1 VTTEQLIARVEALE
15 ARVAALEGPL
25 PPVDENRVGPSQRHS
40 DTSRLAALNN
50 FPRSGSQ
57 RAEILDFL
65 LFRGDRGATRQEIH
79 AHTGISDDSVRP
91 RVGELIDG
99 GWARGTDQTRR
110 TPLGEQAEVLVA
122 TSRARI
128 ERLAKTEDV
137 RQVVSPAPVVSDE
150 SAALAAVGT
159 ALRGLTIAADSS
171 ETTALFDL
179 PTEPQ
184 SAIGDWDGE

>member
-91 RVGELIDG
+91 RVGELDRRWLGARDG
-99 GWARGTDQTRR
+99 SDAPDATGGAGRSSCCNVARPD
-110 TPLGEQAEVLVA
+110 
-122 TSRARI
+122 
-128 ERLAKTEDV
+128 
-137 RQVVSPAPVVSDE
+137 
-150 SAALAAVGT
+150 
-159 ALRGLTIAADSS
+159 
-171 ETTALFDL
+171 
-179 PTEPQ
+179 
-184 SAIGDWDGE
+184 